1 MKKMLSVI
9 VGISMLLSLAA
20 CSEEAKKTN
29 SEEQAITTSIITTI
43 QATTAETTT
52 ETTTIAKLTLD
63 EEHTIEDISLK
74 LPRGVTPSPG
84 IPSDDYTFFYTF
96 FNDKSEMRIIV
107 KKNTS
112 GYSFSTF
119 DDSTLQL
126 LLDTYVSSFAES
138 DNWSQNSTAIATKI
152 DNKYALSQEL
162 HDNKQLFKMWHFI
175 CGENIYSIAFLG
187 SQTNDNTDAIS
198 ICDDVIKSIKIN
210 KTEPITEKATDK
222 PTEPP
227 TTKQNISKGQENALK
242 SAKSYIKFS
251 GFSRDGLI
259 EQLEYEQFSHE
270 DAVYGAD
277 NCGAD
282 WNAEA
287 LESAKSYIKM
297 SGFSYTGLIE
307 QLEYQQ
313 FTADQAR
320 YGADNCG
327 ADWNQQAAD
336 SAASYLKSFDFSR
349 DELIDQLLYEG
360 FTQEQAEYGASA
372 NGY

>member
-9 VGISMLLSLAA
+9 VGISMLLWLSA
-20 CSEEAKKTN
+20 CSEATKETS
-29 SEEQAITTSIITTI
+29 SEERVESTTTTTSL
-43 QATTAETTT
+43 TT
-52 ETTTIAKLTLD
+52 ETTTVEATTTEKIALDKEYTFKDLTFSVPKSANKEFTMPYNDSELTLINFKD
-63 EEHTIEDISLK
+63 TSEIQVA
-74 LPRGVTPSPG
+74 VTPNSSG
-84 IPSDDYTFFYTF
+84 TAFSSVSEAQLYDVLEAYASSFSKSGDVSSEKTKISDSLAIRQSVKDKGSISTNVHVIYNETIYTVSFFDSEGKTDTTAPMIAEDVINSF
-96 FNDKSEMRIIV
+96 SFKKSE
-107 KKNTS
+107 
-112 GYSFSTF
+112 
-119 DDSTLQL
+119 L
-126 LLDTYVSSFAES
+126 
-138 DNWSQNSTAIATKI
+138 
-152 DNKYALSQEL
+152 
-162 HDNKQLFKMWHFI
+162 
-175 CGENIYSIAFLG
+175 
-187 SQTNDNTDAIS
+187 
-198 ICDDVIKSIKIN
+198 
-210 KTEPITEKATDK
+210 PTEKATDK

-227 TTKQNISKGQENALK
+227 TTKPNISKGQENALK

-287 LESAKSYIKM
+287 LESAKSYINM

-307 QLEYQQ
+307 QLEYEQ
-313 FTADQAR
+313 FTSDQAR

-336 SAASYLKSFDFSR
+336 SAASYLKTFDFSR
-349 DELIDQLLYEG
+349 DELIEQLLYEG